1 MRTISYFIK
10 SKTINRNDLIDRTR
24 LRRTSFFLF
33 IYQWRSCSFKNAEV
47 LKRDYHYFFFSKDN
61 TVSPMWSVF
70 FERAWFKMWYT
81 TMTGIRARPRS
92 SKMKQ
97 FSDKFLR
104 EAHAFLYQFCMGN
117 SCVIFI
123 CIVYIIPNYSTM
135 GMTWWWI
142 YLDRESG

>member
-24 LRRTSFFLF
+24 LRRTSFFFYSF
-33 IYQWRSCSFKNAEV
+33 INGDRARLRM
-47 LKRDYHYFFFSKDN
+47 LKFSNEIIIIFFSKDN